1 MFQTL
6 PGEIIRH
13 GDVKVILNEGMPQHK
28 NPFDKGRLIL
38 NFKVQFPPN
47 NFLKAKSD
55 IEKLKSLLPPPE
67 ELIIPDDCEE
77 ILLEELDPQA
87 ERYKRRYSDGTD
99 GPFHHGHGRTVNC
112 QTQ

>member
-38 NFKVQFPPN
+38 NFKVSEYFFIYLKKETFQVQFPPN

-77 ILLEELDPQA
+77 VCVLIIITI
-87 ERYKRRYSDGTD
+87 S
-99 GPFHHGHGRTVNC
+99 H
-112 QTQ
+112 